1 VGGSL
6 PTFLSTPSQSTIDSL
21 PTSLAD
27 IQGRSNILPQFLAA
41 GFTSPIAAFLA
52 DGNSTYH
59 SGAAS
64 LTKRLTYGLQLSAAY
79 TWSHLIDDSTAEV
92 FSTVLTPRRAQD
104 FQNMV
109 PERADSALDHRQRFA
124 ASALYDL
131 PFFRKSQNRLARTF
145 LGGVSVAG
153 TVSFEKGEKATV
165 LSNIDSNLN
174 GDPAADRS
182 IINPNGIANTSSLVT
197 PLLRSCAAF
206 NTDGTCATADV
217 QRIVGY
223 LATTPGAQYIQAG
236 LGALANSGRNTLQLP
251 AIQNVD
257 LSIFKNFAI
266 GEGSKK
272 FQLRADFY
280 NAFNHPQ
287 YVPGSVNGVEP
298 IATTG
303 VNQINTVGQTDFNVP
318 SHIFS
323 SHPRIIQLVARFDF

>member
-1 VGGSL
+1 
-6 PTFLSTPSQSTIDSL
+6 
-21 PTSLAD
+21 
-27 IQGRSNILPQFLAA
+27 
-41 GFTSPIAAFLA
+41 
-52 DGNSTYH
+52 
-59 SGAAS
+59 
-64 LTKRLTYGLQLSAAY
+64 
-79 TWSHLIDDSTAEV
+79 
-92 FSTVLTPRRAQD
+92 
-104 FQNMV
+104 MV
-109 PERADSALDHRQRFA
+109 PERADSALDHRQRFV

-131 PFFRKSQNRLARTF
+131 PFFTKSHNRLRRSL
-145 LGGVSVAG
+145 LGGVSLAG
-153 TVSFEKGEKATV
+153 TVTFEKGEKATV

-182 IINPNGIANTSSLVT
+182 IINPNGVANTSSLVT

-206 NTDGTCATADV
+206 NTDGTCATPDV

-266 GEGSKK
+266 GEGGKK

-303 VNQINTVGQTDFNVP
+303 VSQINTVGQTDFNVP
-318 SHIFS
+318 SHVFT
-323 SHPRIIQLVARFDF
+323 SHPRLIQVAARFDF